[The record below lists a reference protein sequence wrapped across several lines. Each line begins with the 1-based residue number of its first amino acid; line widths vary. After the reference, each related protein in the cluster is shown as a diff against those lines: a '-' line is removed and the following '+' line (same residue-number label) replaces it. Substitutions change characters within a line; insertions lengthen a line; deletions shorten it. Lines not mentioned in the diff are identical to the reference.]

1 MDWNGKST
9 KKVSEEFQNIGLFG
23 LKLGRCPIEVGSTSH
38 PSPTFLSPAD
48 AERWAAFSN
57 DIRRSHF
64 LAARFAL
71 EDIRP
76 GLAADIQYD
85 GDRPFVK
92 EGHLSLSHGG
102 QHACAVFHPYA
113 AVGVDVEGPRP
124 QLQRIAGKFLHAE
137 ERAFLEGTTSDWG
150 LRMAWGAK
158 EAVYK
163 AAKTPGLAF
172 AEDIRILEWASLD
185 QKVPATAPMRVR
197 LADGRR
203 FILWVEALPRP
214 DGEVD
219 CVVTALEQPTHA
231 RVVLTGPESS
241 GKSTLAQDLSEAIGQ
256 PFTAE
261 AARAY
266 LAEKPF
272 RGMEDLL
279 AIHRAQR
286 QASEEL
292 VSGDPG
298 EKVNGLSVAIEDTDA
313 LTTWI
318 WAEEKFGEVPEEIR
332 ADFRQHPPMLYL
344 LCHPEIPWEPD
355 PLRENPTDRDR
366 LFARHVAILE
376 ACGQPY
382 VVLRGNRSER
392 LAEALKVLHAWGIKE
407 YKG

>member
-1 MDWNGKST
+1 MVWNGKST
-9 KKVSEEFQNIGLFG
+9 KKVSEEFQIIGLFG
-23 LKLGRCPIEVGSTSH
+23 VKSGRCPIDPISPLL

-48 AERWAAFSN
+48 LARWDGFSN
-57 DIRRSHF
+57 DSRRSHF
-64 LAARFAL
+64 LAAREAL
-71 EDIRP
+71 EAIRP
-76 GLAADIQYD
+76 GLAALIQYD
-85 GDRPFVK
+85 GDRPYV
-92 EGHLSLSHGG
+92 EMGHMSLSHGG
-102 QHACAVFHPYA
+102 HHACAVFHAFA

-124 QLQRIAGKFLHAE
+124 QLQRIAGKFLHTE

-163 AAKTPGLAF
+163 AAKTPGLVF
-172 AEDIRILEWASLD
+172 AEDIRILQWPSLD
-185 QKVPATAPMRVR
+185 QNDPAKAPMRVR

-241 GKSTLAQDLSEAIGQ
+241 GKSTLAQDLSEAMGQ
-256 PFTAE
+256 PIAAE

-292 VSGDPG
+292 VSLNPG
-298 EKVNGLSVAIEDTDA
+298 RRVDSLSVTIEDTDV

-332 ADFRQHPPMLYL
+332 ADFGQHPPMLYL

-366 LFARHVAILE
+366 LFDRHVALLE
-376 ACGQPY
+376 AHGHPY
-382 VVLRGNRSER
+382 VVLRGDRSER
-392 LAEALKVLHAWGIKE
+392 LAEALKVLHAWGI
-407 YKG
+407 

>member
-9 KKVSEEFQNIGLFG
+9 KKVQHGGAQNAGIRLAFSA
-23 LKLGRCPIEVGSTSH
+23 CPLSVPL
-38 PSPTFLSPAD
+38 PSPTFLSSAD
-48 AERWAAFSN
+48 AERWVAFSN
-57 DIRRSHF
+57 DTRRSHF
-64 LAARFAL
+64 LAARYAL

-113 AVGVDVEGPRP
+113 PVGVDVEGPRP
-124 QLQRIAGKFLHAE
+124 QLQRIAGKFLHPE

-150 LRMAWGAK
+150 LRIAWGAK

-163 AAKTPGLAF
+163 AAMTPGLAF
-172 AEDIRILEWASLD
+172 AEDIRILQWPSLD
-185 QKVPATAPMRVR
+185 PNALAADPMHVR
-197 LADGRR
+197 LTDGRR
-203 FILWVEALPRP
+203 FILWVDTLPRP

-241 GKSTLAQDLSEAIGQ
+241 GKSTMAQDLSKALNQ
-256 PFTAE
+256 PFAAE

-292 VSGDPG
+292 VSRNPG
-298 EKVNGLSVAIEDTDA
+298 GRADSLSVTIEDTDA

-332 ADFRQHPPMLYL
+332 ADFGQHPPMLYL

-366 LFARHVAILE
+366 LFDRHVALLE
-376 ACGQPY
+376 AYGFAY
-382 VVLRGNRSER
+382 VVLRGDRSER
-392 LAEALKVLHAWGIKE
+392 LAEALRVLRGWGL
-407 YKG
+407 GS